1 MRREERDLVAQLC
14 TARAGLSVDPE
25 KTYLL
30 ESRLAPVARREGF
43 GAIGDMLGALR
54 ERRDDHLAWAVVE
67 AMAHAETAFFRDKA
81 PFDLFAQEIL
91 PRMARLRREAPVRI
105 WSAGCGP
112 GQEAYSLAMIADE
125 ARVDGQ
131 PVNVELF
138 GSDLS
143 ERALQRA
150 EAGQYSHFEVQR
162 GLPIRKLV
170 SHFAKEGEM
179 WALAPRIREMVRW
192 RRINLVAELS
202 LADRFDVVFCRNVL
216 NMLVEPMQ
224 VRLLENL
231 SRALTPHGVLVM
243 GIDERPAGLVRSL
256 QPVSGRPGVFMRH
269 PTARVAAA

>member
-1 MRREERDLVAQLC
+1 MAQLC

-43 GAIGDMLGALR
+43 GAIGDMLNALR
-54 ERRDDHLAWAVVE
+54 ERRDDQLAWAVVE

-81 PFDLFAQEIL
+81 PFDLVAGEIL

-125 ARVDGQ
+125 TRVDDR
-131 PVNVELF
+131 PVKVELF

-150 EAGQYSHFEVQR
+150 QAAMYTHFEVQR

-170 SHFAKEGEM
+170 THFAKDGEM
-179 WALAPRIREMVRW
+179 WALSPRIRDMVRW
-192 RRINLVAELS
+192 RRINLVAQLS
-202 LADRFDVVFCRNVL
+202 LADRFDIIFCRNVL
-216 NMLVEPMQ
+216 GLLVEPMQ

-231 SRALTPHGVLVM
+231 ARALAPHGVLVL
-243 GIDERPAGLVRSL
+243 GTDERPSGLVRVL
-256 QPVSGRPGVFMRH
+256 QPVSGRSGVFMRH
-269 PTARVAAA
+269 PASRVAAA

>member
-1 MRREERDLVAQLC
+1 MRREDRELVAQLC

-25 KTYLL
+25 KAYLL

-43 GAIGDMLGALR
+43 GAIGDMLTALR

-81 PFDLFAQEIL
+81 PFDLFGQEIL
-91 PRMARLRREAPVRI
+91 PRLARLRREGPVRI

-125 ARVDGQ
+125 IRIDGE
-131 PVNVELF
+131 PASVELF

-150 EAGQYSHFEVQR
+150 ESGLYSHFEVQR

-179 WALAPRIREMVRW
+179 WALAPRIRQMVRW
-192 RRINLVAELS
+192 RRINLVADLS
-202 LADRFDVVFCRNVL
+202 LANRFDVIFCRNVL
-216 NMLVEPMQ
+216 SMLVEPMQ

-231 SRALTPHGVLVM
+231 SRALTPHGVLVL
-243 GIDERPAGLVRSL
+243 GADERPTGRSL
-256 QPVSGRPGVFMRH
+256 QPVSGRPGVFMR
-269 PTARVAAA
+269 PPAARVAAA

>member
-1 MRREERDLVAQLC
+1 MRREDRELVAQLC

-43 GAIGDMLGALR
+43 GAIGDMLTALR

-91 PRMARLRREAPVRI
+91 PRMARLRRERPVRI

-125 ARVDGQ
+125 IRIDGE
-131 PVNVELF
+131 PASVELF

-150 EAGQYSHFEVQR
+150 EAGLYSHFEVQR

-179 WALAPRIREMVRW
+179 WALAPRIRQMVRW
-192 RRINLVAELS
+192 RRINLVADLS
-202 LADRFDVVFCRNVL
+202 LANRFDVIFCRNVL
-216 NMLVEPMQ
+216 SMLVEPMQ

-231 SRALTPHGVLVM
+231 SRALTPHGVLVL
-243 GIDERPAGLVRSL
+243 GADERPTGRSL
-256 QPVSGRPGVFMRH
+256 QPVSGRPGVFMR
-269 PTARVAAA
+269 PPAARVAAA